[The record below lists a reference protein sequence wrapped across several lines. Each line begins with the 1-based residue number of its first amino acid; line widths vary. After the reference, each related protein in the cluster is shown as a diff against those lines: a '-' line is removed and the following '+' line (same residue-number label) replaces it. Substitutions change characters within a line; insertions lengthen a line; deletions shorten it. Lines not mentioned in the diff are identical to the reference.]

1 MAKKTEPAST
11 TTKVKFLG
19 VAPSGFE
26 GYGRN
31 EYDVHNDVLAIY
43 KKTGIYQIEEVK

>member
-1 MAKKTEPAST
+1 MAKKTETKSK

-19 VAPSGFE
+19 NAPSGYE

-31 EYDVHNDVLAIY
+31 EYDVNNDVLAIY
-43 KKTGIYQIEEVK
+43 KKVGIYNIEEVK